1 MYDDDGSE
9 QSPQIQARGFW
20 QGFTYV
26 GRSRYQPCRAPSSGH
41 GVIEHNG
48 WNDVATATSALSN
61 GSSSAMAVLAS
72 AGAGDRVRVVA
83 LNCGAS
89 DRNLIAMGLM
99 PGVELQVLSLTVNG
113 SVLVEVQGQQVGF
126 GAELANRIQIEWC

>member
-26 GRSRYQPCRAPSSGH
+26 GRSRHQTSRDPSLWHSA
-41 GVIEHNG
+41 VEHNRWSG
-48 WNDVATATSALSN
+48 VAAATPAMLND
-61 GSSSAMAVLAS
+61 SSAAIAVLSS
-72 AGAGDRVRVVA
+72 AVAGDRVRVVA